1 MLQVFG
7 RNLAFAAG
15 KLLLLSVIIFLIL
28 EAAPFYDS
36 NLSFPDFFRAIF
48 SGRLVGE
55 QTLAELPPLNT
66 ALFYSLTTISLALI
80 FSYGFGIPM
89 GILLGRY
96 RQFWA
101 QILGHMFISITLAIP
116 AFWVTYVVLYH
127 TITDMGVFIG
137 GESERAG
144 ATWLA
149 AFLGKCLLLAVPL
162 SLSGIAIV
170 TRQISQTILQAIP
183 ESTIR
188 SSHAL
193 GLTHRMMFDTVL
205 RSVIWRPILR
215 SFPFLLSLFL
225 SVLIVIET
233 AFFIPGFGFAVY
245 KSAKQ
250 TDLQS
255 LAVLSLWV
263 TTMLILANLFVD
275 IIVELIETRQPA
287 TPETE

>member
-7 RNLAFAAG
+7 RNFAFAAG

-48 SGRLVGE
+48 SGRLVGD
-55 QTLAELPPLNT
+55 QTLAELPPLNI
-66 ALFYSLTTISLALI
+66 ALFYSLTTIGLALI
-80 FSYGFGIPM
+80 LSYGFGIPM

-101 QILGHMFISITLAIP
+101 QMLGHAFVSIALAIP
-116 AFWVTYVVLYH
+116 AFWVAYVVLYY
-127 TITDMGVFIG
+127 TISDMGVFIG
-137 GESERAG
+137 GESHRMG
-144 ATWLA
+144 ANWLA

-170 TRQISQTILQAIP
+170 TRQISQTILHAIP
-183 ESTIR
+183 DSAIH

-193 GLTHRMMFDTVL
+193 GLTHRMIFDTIL

-263 TTMLILANLFVD
+263 TTMLIVANLVVD

-287 TPETE
+287 TPDTE